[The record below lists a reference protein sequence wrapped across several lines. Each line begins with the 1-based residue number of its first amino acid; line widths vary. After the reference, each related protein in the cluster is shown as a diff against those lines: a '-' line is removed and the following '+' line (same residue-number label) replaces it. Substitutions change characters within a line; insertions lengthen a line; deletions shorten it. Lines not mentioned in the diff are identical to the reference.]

1 MAVTKLGP
9 SSWRDALDGATA
21 GVQAPHGYVLK
32 PRESLGQP
40 NLDRIFLERC
50 REAFAKLNRI
60 VGQGVIAVVS
70 PHRSEGR
77 SSVAAGLALSL
88 AQDLDR
94 QVLLVDLDLRQPG
107 QGVLFDVNDSP
118 GMVEYLE
125 NDAPLRLTAGGMSRR
140 LWLLTAGATTG
151 DRVARMAHLVAHSEF
166 FVACRQYFGWTV
178 VDLPPLLET
187 SEASYLAGLADAC
200 VLVGRYRRSSI
211 HALTRALALIPND
224 RPTGFVLTGN
234 QSRVPAW
241 INRLI

>member
-1 MAVTKLGP
+1 MAVTRLGP
-9 SSWRDALDGATA
+9 STWRDDLNGATT
-21 GVQAPHGYVLK
+21 GTVAPHGYVLK
-32 PRESLGQP
+32 PSESLVQP
-40 NLDRIFLERC
+40 ELDRIFLERC
-50 REAFAKLNRI
+50 REAFAKLNRM

-88 AQDLDR
+88 AQDLER
-94 QVLLVDLDLRQPG
+94 QVLLVDLDLRRPG

-118 GMVEYLE
+118 GMVEYLD
-125 NDAPLRLTAGGMSRR
+125 NDAPLRLTAGGTSRR
-140 LWLLTAGATTG
+140 LWLLTAGETTG
-151 DRVARMAHLVAHSEF
+151 DHVARIAHLVAHSEF
-166 FVACRQYFGWTV
+166 LTACREQFGWTV

-200 VLVGRYRRSSI
+200 VLVGRYRRTSI

-234 QSRVPAW
+234 HSRVPAW

>member
-9 SSWRDALDGATA
+9 STWRDALDGATA
-21 GVQAPHGYVLK
+21 GVVAPHGYVVK
-32 PRESLGQP
+32 PRESLVQP
-40 NLDRIFLERC
+40 DLDRIFLERC
-50 REAFAKLNRI
+50 REAFAQLNRL

-88 AQDLDR
+88 AQDLER
-94 QVLLVDLDLRQPG
+94 QVLLVDLDLRRPG
-107 QGVLFDVNDSP
+107 QGALFDVTDSP

-125 NDAPLRLTAGGMSRR
+125 RDAPLRLTAGGASRR
-140 LWLLTAGATTG
+140 LWLLTSGTTT
-151 DRVARMAHLVAHSEF
+151 DDQVARMAHLVANSEF
-166 FVACRQYFGWTV
+166 FAACRQHFAWTV
-178 VDLPPLLET
+178 VDLPPLMET
-187 SEASYLAGLADAC
+187 SEGSYLAGLADAC

-211 HALTRALALIPND
+211 HALSRALALIPSD

-234 QSRVPAW
+234 HSRVPAW